1 MNQLEL
7 DPAALDTTPAE
18 TPREYFRRFLSQ
30 HAPGTSD
37 LGWYFDQALPRFSEG
52 ADIRLAVEELID
64 QIGRIAGFDVV
75 REETDGY
82 GLWSSVG
89 GSHLLVWALDAAT
102 ALRQIGHAGRARDA
116 WLAGAAAPAGAQ
128 ATCLLV
134 LCGDVNQRVLDDTVA
149 LRRASDQVR
158 LITVDSLRVLASLV
172 EGRVVTVEGARLLLS
187 PPGAFADPMVAL
199 TTEAVGL
206 RLAEGLREP

>member
-1 MNQLEL
+1 VNELGL

-30 HAPGTSD
+30 HAPGTAD
-37 LGWYFDQALPRFSEG
+37 LAWYFDQALPRFSEG
-52 ADIRLAVEELID
+52 ADVHLAVEELID

-82 GLWSSVG
+82 GLWSSAG
-89 GSHLLVWALDAAT
+89 GSHLLVWVLEAAT

-116 WLAGAAAPAGAQ
+116 WLAGTAAPAGAR

-134 LCGDVNQRVLDDTVA
+134 LCGAVNQRLLDDTVA
-149 LRRASDQVR
+149 LRRASDHVR
-158 LITVDSLRVLASLV
+158 LITVDSLRVLASHV
-172 EGRVVTVEGARLLLS
+172 ESGVVTGEGARLLLS
-187 PPGAFADPMVAL
+187 PPGAFADPMIAL

-206 RLAEGLREP
+206 RLAEGLKEP